1 MTALK
6 NLSRRERQIMEILL
20 ELGSGSAQDVRDRM
34 EDAPSYSAVR
44 AMLRILEEKG
54 HLQHRQ
60 DGPRYV
66 YLPIASL
73 DDVRKSALSHL
84 MDTLFD
90 GSVEDAVST
99 LLDIRDRDLT
109 GEELERL
116 QRLIEQARR
125 EGR

>member
-20 ELGSGSAQDVRDRM
+20 ELGSGSAQEVRDRM

-54 HLQHRQ
+54 HLKHQQ

-66 YLPIASL
+66 YVPTASL
-73 DDVRKSALSHL
+73 DEVRKSALAHL

-90 GSVEDAVST
+90 GSVEDAVAT
-99 LLDIRDRDLT
+99 LLDIRDRDLS

-116 QRLIEQARR
+116 RRLIEQARR